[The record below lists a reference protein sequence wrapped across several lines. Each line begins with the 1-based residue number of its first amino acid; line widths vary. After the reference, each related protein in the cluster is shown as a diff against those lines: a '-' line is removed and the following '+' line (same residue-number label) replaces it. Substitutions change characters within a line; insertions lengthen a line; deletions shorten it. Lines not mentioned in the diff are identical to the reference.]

1 MQTLPH
7 PPSLPVQ
14 APKTYPKV
22 ARILDTVMDVCLHGA
37 VLTIPLLFTSVSLDS
52 LELVKQSLLI
62 LFATVAILAWLGRSV
77 ATNTLTIHRNWMHVV
92 VVLFVLGYGVL
103 SWLSPDRYLSFVGV
117 LGQMPWAFST
127 LVSLLAL
134 YFVAVDRISNISQLY
149 NLVFTFLI
157 SSLLAGTYGILQMY
171 GIHILPSAISKAN
184 TFSTLGSV
192 FGLAVYLV
200 VPLVIS
206 AGLAFHG
213 CRLPAGQAGN
223 NVCLLGAP
231 SPLGKAARVVVW
243 LTMIVSLAVLVLTDF
258 WVAWVALL
266 FGTALLLV
274 LGKVR
279 GFKVSHPAKF
289 AVPAVLVVVSALLL
303 WQPTPLKLNLPAE
316 VSPSASASWTI
327 AKQALRDHPVQGMG
341 PGTWIYSYAK
351 YRDRLVNTSPFWNVR
366 FDRSFSQ
373 FLTLLASVGI
383 VGTGLW
389 LLLLASVVILSV
401 RHLMKEKD
409 DDVWYATA
417 TVFTGWATLTFL
429 GFFYNYGM
437 SMMFAWWLLLGILAA
452 LAGGQAWRWGS
463 KDSKYAFEIITTKF
477 VLCAVAGM
485 VVLWL
490 TGQRFMADAVF
501 TQGVNAFR
509 AGQPIEKIIPM
520 LERAM
525 KLNPLVDIYLRN
537 LSQAHLIKAANLI
550 QANPT
555 QEQAATIQ
563 MEIKTAVDL
572 GISGTTM
579 NAANVDNFSNLAM
592 LYQSIASFT
601 RGADEFAI
609 NYYNKAIALEP
620 ANPVFI
626 GEVGKLYLLRSDAY
640 RTALDDKDPAKR
652 AEAQKNLDENLK
664 TAEQV
669 LGRAIDMKPDYLPA
683 RYYLGIV
690 YERQNKLK
698 DAITQLATVL
708 QQNKEDVGVGFELS
722 ILLYRDNQK
731 QPALS
736 LMEEVVRL
744 DATNV
749 NAKWYLSAMYEE
761 AGRVDDALV
770 QLRALAKQFPDNAA
784 VQQRLTALE
793 DQKGRTGTTT
803 LPEPFVT
810 PITGSSDTNPV
821 TP

>member
-14 APKTYPKV
+14 APKTYPKL
-22 ARILDTVMDVCLHGA
+22 ARILNTVMDVCLHGS
-37 VLTIPLLFTSVSLDS
+37 VLILPLIFSSVSLDS
-52 LELVKQSLLI
+52 LELVKQTLLI
-62 LFATVAILAWLGRSV
+62 AFATVAILAWLGRAV
-77 ATNTLTIHRNWMHVV
+77 ATNTVTIHRNWIHVV

-103 SWLSPDRYLSFVGV
+103 SWLSPDHYLSFVGM

-127 LVSLLAL
+127 LASLLAL
-134 YFVAVDRISNISQLY
+134 YVVAVDRISTISQLY

-157 SSLLAGTYGILQMY
+157 SSLLAGAYGILQMY
-171 GIHILPSAISKAN
+171 GIYILPSSISKAN
-184 TFSTLGSV
+184 TFSTVGSV

-200 VPLVIS
+200 PPLVIS

-213 CRLPAGQAGN
+213 CRN
-223 NVCLLGAP
+223 NVCLLGSP

-266 FGTALLLV
+266 FGTALLLA

-279 GFKVSHPAKF
+279 GLKVSHPAKF

-316 VSPSASASWTI
+316 VSPSASASWNI
-327 AKQALRDHPVQGMG
+327 AKQALRDQPVQGTG

-351 YRDRLVNTSPFWNVR
+351 YRDRMVNASPFWNVR

-389 LLLLASVVILSV
+389 LLLLVSVVILSV
-401 RHLMKEKD
+401 GHLRKEKN

-437 SMMFAWWLLLGILAA
+437 AMMFTWWFLLGILAA

-463 KDSKYAFEIITTKF
+463 RDSKYAFEILTTKF

-490 TGQRFMADAVF
+490 SGQRFMADVAF

-520 LERAM
+520 IERAM
-525 KLNPLVDIYLRN
+525 KLNPLADIYFRN

-550 QANPT
+550 QSNPT

-563 MEIKTAVDL
+563 TEIKTAVDI
-572 GISGTTM
+572 GISATTL

-609 NYYNKAIALEP
+609 NFYNKAIALEP

-664 TAEQV
+664 TAGEV
-669 LGRAIDMKPDYLPA
+669 LGRAIDIKPDYLPA
-683 RYYLGIV
+683 RYYLGVV

-708 QQNKEDVGVGFELS
+708 QQNKQDVGVGFELS

-731 QPALS
+731 QSALS

-761 AGRVDDALV
+761 AGRLDEALV
-770 QLRALAKQFPDNAA
+770 QLRDLAKQFPDNTA
-784 VQQRLTALE
+784 VQQRLAALE
-793 DQKGRTGTTT
+793 AQKGRGSRI
-803 LPEPFVT
+803 LPEPVVV

-821 TP
+821 TR